1 MEILDERGNECPL
14 PIVHT
19 RKKIKEMKPGDVLT
33 VKVSK
38 AVQVENLR
46 GLAEEKGFPFETKQ
60 NGDNDYDVILTIK
73 EVCESCNCNKKKEI
87 VVVVSSK
94 TMGSGDDTLGTSLM
108 KAFIFAVSKQDELP
122 TSILF
127 YNSGVNLTTEGSDSL
142 DDLKAMEEAGVN
154 ILSCGTC
161 LDFYGLKEKLK
172 VGKITNMYD
181 IVGIIE
187 SANVVVKP

>member
-60 NGDNDYDVILTIK
+60 NGDNDYDVILTVK